1 MAEMTSQQIQRSANE
16 DIEYEDL
23 LDGEDSAEVNLRW
36 SYCANSDLFTHNLLG
51 TPRDLPD
58 EDYKL
63 QVDFFRTNDFS

>member
-1 MAEMTSQQIQRSANE
+1 MAEMTSQQIQRCANE

-23 LDGEDSAEVNLRW
+23 LDGEDSAEVNLPW

-58 EDYKL
+58 EVYKL
-63 QVDFFRTNDFS
+63 QVEFFRTNDFS